1 VALKKRGK
9 MKKLGSKPMFSDVAK
24 LVNDIEEKKNDDA
37 SSPDNVTRKE
47 ETHDEF

>member
-1 VALKKRGK
+1 
-9 MKKLGSKPMFSDVAK
+9 MFSDVAK

-37 SSPDNVTRKE
+37 LPDNVTRKE